1 MTKRLPNYNF
11 PKIRFCRRGH
21 ALLGDTAQQAM
32 NVFCRKLA
40 PLARLIEAAP
50 AETTQGLRAKA
61 LAAMY
66 ECIPGIGDHSG
77 FDFEDGPPAYEM
89 LFRAC
94 LGVTG
99 LSKLATEIESGLR
112 LEVQP

>member
-1 MTKRLPNYNF
+1 MK
-11 PKIRFCRRGH
+11 
-21 ALLGDTAQQAM
+21 
-32 NVFCRKLA
+32 
-40 PLARLIEAAP
+40 
-50 AETTQGLRAKA
+50 GLRAKA

-66 ECIPGIGDHSG
+66 ECVPGMGGHSG

-99 LSKLATEIESGLR
+99 LSKLATEIEAR
-112 LEVQP
+112 LQLAVQP